1 MKSSPCFPKD
11 IRLQPSE
18 DVPARTR
25 YYRCIDGRSPPS
37 PKQLSLTID
46 ITPKSSTHEDDRTQ
60 SIDQQARSGKLE
72 RSIASPCH

>member
-1 MKSSPCFPKD
+1 MNSSPCFPKH

-46 ITPKSSTHEDDRTQ
+46 ITQKSTHEDDRTQ
-60 SIDQQARSGKLE
+60 SSTNTRDRVN
-72 RSIASPCH
+72 